1 MQERKELQFQK
12 LLSFLSGVS
21 VASGVLGGFWAF
33 LFFSAF
39 GVFSALVALF
49 FVLLVGLAFMVF
61 FEFIGYSLQ
70 YKKHQIE
77 LLESLIAGAKRPKF
91 DTPYEVCGDHSS

>member
-21 VASGVLGGFWAF
+21 MAFGILGGFWAF
-33 LFFSAF
+33 LLFNAF
-39 GVFSALVALF
+39 GILSALIALF
-49 FVLLVGLAFMVF
+49 FVLIVGLAFMVF
-61 FEFIGYSLQ
+61 FEFIGHSLR

-77 LLESLIAGAKRPKF
+77 LLESLASSIKNNTPHEVCEKRP
-91 DTPYEVCGDHSS
+91 S